1 MTRSTTRP
9 VLWLAGILLLG
20 LALVQPAAAA
30 PPQRA
35 TVYKVPKKI
44 QSDCSVAVDAKI
56 SAWLA
61 TVPNNSTGAVR
72 EWALLRAGRDDHTQ
86 RAHRASWSTVRAPSS
101 GH

>member
-9 VLWLAGILLLG
+9 VLWFAGILLLG

-61 TVPNNSTGAVR
+61 TVPDGNTVSSRLGAATGR
-72 EWALLRAGRDDHTQ
+72 TGRSHSAG
-86 RAHRASWSTVRAPSS
+86 ASSS
-101 GH
+101 